1 MLQYGGNTKLAK
13 FFDENAVP
21 KDTPILFK
29 YNTKAAKQY
38 REKLL
43 SLVSVANNEHLDDEK
58 LLHPTDS

>member
-1 MLQYGGNTKLAK
+1 MLQYGGNSKLAK
-13 FFDENAVP
+13 YFDENGVP

-43 SLVSVANNEHLDDEK
+43 SLVSVANTDHRDEEK
-58 LLHPTDS
+58 LIRAPDS